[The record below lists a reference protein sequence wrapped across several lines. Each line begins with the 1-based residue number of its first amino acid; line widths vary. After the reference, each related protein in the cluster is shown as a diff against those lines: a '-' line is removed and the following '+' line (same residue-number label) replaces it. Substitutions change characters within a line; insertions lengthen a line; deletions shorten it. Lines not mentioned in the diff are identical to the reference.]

1 MGFSQTVEEDSMD
14 HRDALPAE
22 HRFGV
27 IDIHMHPTLKTF
39 MLGKNMM
46 ARHYPPGFFFPL
58 TMRTDL
64 DALLAGGVKAF
75 FSTVY
80 IVEKDFLTDV
90 WPIRMVQ
97 RVLPR
102 VRHVFSGDPFER
114 AWECLDHQ
122 DECIRQIN
130 ARRGPV
136 LAVARSVEEM
146 LEIIASGRIAVLLSV
161 EGAHHL
167 SGNLENLDKLHRR
180 GVCHMIVP
188 HLYPN
193 EACWN
198 VDAFPDDVNWL
209 RRLGCFRQEI
219 RLDSG
224 LTDFGRALVERMF
237 DLGIIVD
244 VTHATPRC
252 RKEVYD
258 IQRGHAKRRPVIF
271 SHIGLHALCAHP
283 MNPTDDEIRTIAD
296 TGGVIGLIAM
306 SYYLSKPIRKD
317 GLNVILESIDHLIR
331 CGGEDVVAFGSDFD
345 GFTGPPPDFKSPRDY
360 AVLRERLLKK
370 YSEDQVEKFFSR
382 NVLRVLREGW
392 TPPVTA
398 SAPVAEV
405 AQP

>member
-1 MGFSQTVEEDSMD
+1 MNEA
-14 HRDALPAE
+14 HALPSE

-27 IDIHMHPTLKTF
+27 IDLHMHPTLKTF
-39 MLGKNMM
+39 MLGKDMM
-46 ARHYPPGFFFPL
+46 ARHHPPGFFFPL

-75 FSTVY
+75 LSTIY

-90 WPIRMVQ
+90 WPLRMVQ

-122 DECIRQIN
+122 DECIRQVN
-130 ARRGPV
+130 ARRGPT
-136 LAVARSVEEM
+136 LAVARSVDEM
-146 LEIIASGRIAVLLSV
+146 LQVIASGRIAILLSV

-167 SGNLENLDKLHRR
+167 SGNLEHLEKLHQR
-180 GVCHMIVP
+180 GVCHMIIP

-219 RLDSG
+219 RMDSG
-224 LTDFGRALVERMF
+224 LTDFGRAVVDRMF
-237 DLGIIVD
+237 DLGMIVD

-252 RKEVYD
+252 RQEVYER
-258 IQRGHAKRRPVIF
+258 QRNHPKRRPVIF
-271 SHIGLHALCAHP
+271 SHVGIHAMCPHP
-283 MNPTDDEIRTIAD
+283 MNPTDEEIRTIAD

-306 SYYLSKPIRKD
+306 AYYLSRPVRKD
-317 GLNVILESIDHLIR
+317 GLNAIIESIDHMVR
-331 CGGEDVVAFGSDFD
+331 CGGEEVVAFGSDFD

-360 AVLRERLLKK
+360 AVLRDRLLKK
-370 YSEDQVEKFFSR
+370 YTERQVEKFL
-382 NVLRVLREGW
+382 NGNALRVLREGW
-392 TPPVTA
+392 TPPVNATATA
-398 SAPVAEV
+398 SAASE
-405 AQP
+405 QPARA